1 MIRLGKYNRLT
12 ITRFTDHG
20 AYLDGGNI
28 GEILM
33 PKNYVRPEMHPGD
46 AVDVFVYLDQKELLV
61 GTTEQPFCQVGD
73 FAFLEVAW
81 VNEYGAF
88 LSWGLMK
95 DLFVPF
101 REQRTPMKQDE
112 WHNVFIYI
120 DRASGRIV
128 ATSRVEK
135 HLFAATPMMYRRGDD
150 VEIFVLHRTPM
161 GYKVIIDNAHA
172 GMIYENQVHGRALHA
187 GERLSGAVTAVREDG
202 KLDVVPGQIGP
213 ARFRNFADML
223 LDELD
228 DAGGF
233 LPFGDH
239 TPADVIARRFGVSK
253 KTFKQALGS
262 LYRNRRIVIADD
274 GIRLPY

>member
-202 KLDVVPGQIGP
+202 KLGVVPGQIGP

>member
-1 MIRLGKYNRLT
+1 
-12 ITRFTDHG
+12 
-20 AYLDGGNI
+20 
-28 GEILM
+28 
-33 PKNYVRPEMHPGD
+33 
-46 AVDVFVYLDQKELLV
+46 
-61 GTTEQPFCQVGD
+61 
-73 FAFLEVAW
+73 
-81 VNEYGAF
+81 
-88 LSWGLMK
+88 MK

>member
-1 MIRLGKYNRLT
+1 MLNLGKWNDLT
-12 ITRFTDHG
+12 IVRFTDHG
-20 AYLDGGNI
+20 AYLDNTEG

-33 PKNYVRPEMHPGD
+33 PKAYVRDEMKPGD
-46 AVDVFVYLDQKELLV
+46 RVHVFVYHDQSGRLV
-61 GTTEQPFCQVGD
+61 ATQEKPAACVGQ
-73 FAFLEVAW
+73 FARLRVAW
-81 VNEYGAF
+81 TNTYGAF
-88 LSWGLMK
+88 LDWGLMK

>member
-20 AYLDGGNI
+20 AYLDGGEI

-101 REQRTPMKQDE
+101 LEQRTPMKQDE

-239 TPADVIARRFGVSK
+239 TPADVIAARFGVSK